1 LTSSDSSNLLTEG
14 LLLICLALEF
24 ANSIRVAERTRY
36 SHVSDHVKV
45 NKSEQMPTL
54 PFSKF
59 GLSCRLQSDCFFI
72 RKINRML
79 AANERDKGK
88 NGPLTLASERERR
101 VP

>member
-1 LTSSDSSNLLTEG
+1 MWSYL
-14 LLLICLALEF
+14 
-24 ANSIRVAERTRY
+24 
-36 SHVSDHVKV
+36 
-45 NKSEQMPTL
+45 PTL

-59 GLSCRLQSDCFFI
+59 GSSWRLQSDCFFI

>member
-1 LTSSDSSNLLTEG
+1 M
-14 LLLICLALEF
+14 
-24 ANSIRVAERTRY
+24 
-36 SHVSDHVKV
+36 SHTQTTNYIESKKEEIAVSDHVKV

-59 GLSCRLQSDCFFI
+59 GSSCRLQSDCFFI